1 MDISVEFTLRGKIL
15 RSWVL
20 VAFIAEFV
28 IFTIKSVR
36 KSCNQSVSFASTFG
50 MCSGNK
56 KIRQAYDIITPE
68 NVYEKYRTRF
78 NNVKLIMKDNMKCI
92 MKYFDT
98 T

>member
-1 MDISVEFTLRGKIL
+1 MQPIRQFCVNFWKVF
-15 RSWVL
+15 W
-20 VAFIAEFV
+20 
-28 IFTIKSVR
+28 
-36 KSCNQSVSFASTFG
+36 QQ
-50 MCSGNK
+50 